1 MLLEGAVADAY
12 GAGFEYADPRFVQRH
27 IGANLYIQH
36 PRHRLVPGSYTD
48 DTQMSIALAE
58 LITQEG
64 DWDARWTQES
74 IARKFVECFKR
85 DQRKGYASNFYNLL
99 CEIKD
104 GDDLLARI
112 KPDSEKSGGAMRAC
126 VMGWIRIGDSSKGG
140 PAEQVKHYAGLQARI
155 THNTERGIA
164 AAEAAACMAFYL
176 HRTVNEKK
184 HLATWLKAGI
194 PIRDWEKPWSEP
206 VGSLGLDA
214 VHAAVTAV
222 VKHDSLLD
230 ILKAC
235 VSYTGDVDT
244 VATIALQ
251 AASGSKEIK
260 NDLPAELLEGLEN
273 GPYGREYLIKLDQ
286 QLIGR

>member
-1 MLLEGAVADAY
+1 MLLEGAVGDSY

-27 IGANLYIQH
+27 ITSNRYIQH
-36 PRHRLVPGSYTD
+36 PRHKLKPGSYTD

-58 LITQEG
+58 LIVEKLE
-64 DWDARWTQES
+64 WTPEN

-85 DQRKGYASNFYNLL
+85 DQRQGYASNFYNLL
-99 CEIKD
+99 CEVKD

-126 VMGWIRIGDSSKGG
+126 CVAWIGIGDGKHGG
-140 PAEQVKHYAGLQARI
+140 PAETVKHYAGVQAKI

-176 HRTVNEKK
+176 HRCSNDKK
-184 HLATWLKAGI
+184 DLATWLRAGI
-194 PIRDWEKPWSEP
+194 PIRNWEEPWTEP
-206 VGSLGLDA
+206 VGALGLDA

-222 VKHDSLLD
+222 LKHDSLLD

-235 VSYTGDVDT
+235 ISYTGDVDT

-251 AASGSKEIK
+251 AASGSREVKK
-260 NDLPAELLEGLEN
+260 DLPNEMVEGLEN
-273 GPYGREYLIKLDQ
+273 GTYGREYLMQLDQ
-286 QLIGR
+286 KLIRS